1 MAGSLSALRAAVEAV
16 QSSRDDIVAGHKKP
30 AEVAVQDSHPKASI
44 GDAEMKA
51 SEKPEPSCEQAFR
64 TPEKRTKK
72 RLASPPPAPTKSPEP
87 APKSKQRAL
96 KRPSAAKC

>member
-1 MAGSLSALRAAVEAV
+1 MAGSLSLLRAAAEAV
-16 QSSRDDIVAGHKKP
+16 QSSRDDIVAGHKIP
-30 AEVAVQDSHPKASI
+30 TEVAAQDIHPKASV
-44 GDAEMKA
+44 GDDEMKA

-72 RLASPPPAPTKSPEP
+72 RLASPPPAPTKSQEP
-87 APKSKQRAL
+87 APKSL